1 MEKWREGE
9 GGKVVYAVVVQVNE
23 TKLLHTMS
31 IYIYFNETLR
41 CFDFSKQ
48 SFGPSPSLY
57 SITSLVFLVQSCS
70 VFSRKECSRE
80 IRRALL
86 LPNVLNYHAIL

>member
-57 SITSLVFLVQSCS
+57 SINTCGGSMIGLVSNNVVVQ
-70 VFSRKECSRE
+70 
-80 IRRALL
+80 
-86 LPNVLNYHAIL
+86 